1 MSNKK
6 RKRLISPTLSN
17 VPLVEPKVVG
27 DPTGNESLAEFR
39 RRYNREQKQ
48 QSEAA
53 IQQSVAELTDTMIQL
68 RAAQREALFKVP
80 SEELAAVTSQVPE
93 YVEGSVDEVR
103 SQIKSALHTVIME
116 LSRSGVT
123 LRDSGRDKMVVV
135 SRLNLTVDW
144 RVAANWR
151 KLYEHMSESGL
162 NVFTDEDVSL
172 PKKPEPPAPT
182 PTIDAILNQN
192 NGETTE
198 GRKRMVKAVEDT
210 LINREWRNCWAGFAN
225 SIYYNFDGY
234 MLNEREKQTFYDTM
248 VRRNLSL
255 NRPADYDTCRVAL
268 VRSGDLGKG
277 FPHLLYPSEILASQI
292 EDADLNDREV
302 RRQIAQRTR
311 QLATQN

>member
-68 RAAQREALFKVP
+68 RAAKREALFKVP

-151 KLYEHMSESGL
+151 KLYEHMSGL
-162 NVFTDEDVSL
+162 NVFTDEDVTA
-172 PKKPEPPAPT
+172 PKPVVVEEAPK
-182 PTIDAILNQN
+182 PTI
-192 NGETTE
+192 
-198 GRKRMVKAVEDT
+198 
-210 LINREWRNCWAGFAN
+210 
-225 SIYYNFDGY
+225 
-234 MLNEREKQTFYDTM
+234 
-248 VRRNLSL
+248 
-255 NRPADYDTCRVAL
+255 
-268 VRSGDLGKG
+268 GDLEKINIGAGTESERRARYLVTDLMAAEIQPIANRWYEHLYSDYG
-277 FPHLLYPSEILASQI
+277 FVPTAAQHKYVMDWFAQGANPMILSSWDAARRSAVSVGVFPNHMLTSREQASL
-292 EDADLNDREV
+292 DLENLNLATMSFDEK
-302 RRQIAQRTR
+302 R
-311 QLATQN
+311 QLKNRLQRLQS